1 MHMGRKYRVAIA
13 GLVHDHIWSVI
24 KPFASHEQVELVG
37 AADPNQPLLEEAR
50 QKVGID
56 ALYTDTSE
64 MLDKA
69 KPDIVLVYTDNASAV
84 DVVEEAA
91 ERGIHCLVEKPMAAT
106 LEQADRMVIAS
117 ERSKTYLMINWPIA
131 WNPAYQH
138 AIKLAKEGDV
148 GQIWH
153 VRHHSSHEGP
163 RELGCSPYFWE
174 WLYDKKRNG
183 AGALMD
189 YCSYGAVLNSYLLGR
204 PNSVTGVAGRF
215 VKTDIPVD
223 DNAVL
228 VLKYTNAIGMT
239 EASWTQIGYVPYGLL
254 INGSEGALVVGHDK
268 KLLRTD
274 RKNIHGV
281 ELDVPPLPVGERNA
295 AEYLIDRIERGE
307 PIEGIGNAKVCRDAQ
322 EILEAG
328 VLSAESGTAITLPV
342 FSRR

>member
-1 MHMGRKYRVAIA
+1 MGKRYRVAVA

-24 KPFASHEQVELVG
+24 KSFAQHPQVDLVG
-37 AADPNQPLLEEAR
+37 AADPNQPLLDQTKES
-50 QKVGID
+50 VGID
-56 ALYTDTSE
+56 AHFSDATE
-64 MLDKA
+64 MMEQT

-91 ERGIHCLVEKPMAAT
+91 KRGIHAVVEKPMAAT
-106 LEQADRMVIAS
+106 LEQADRMLIAS
-117 ERSKTYLMINWPIA
+117 EQHSTYLMINWPIA
-131 WNPAYQH
+131 WNASYRH
-138 AIKLAKEGDV
+138 ALKLAKEGDV
-148 GQIWH
+148 GHIWH

-174 WLYDKKRNG
+174 WLYDKRRNG

-215 VKTDIPVD
+215 VKTDIAVD

-228 VLKYTNAIGMT
+228 ILKYQNAIGMT
-239 EASWTQIGYVPYGLL
+239 EASWTQVGYVPYGLL
-254 INGSEGALVVGHDK
+254 VNGTEGALIVGHDK

-281 ELDVPPLPVGERNA
+281 ELEVPPVPEGERNP
-295 AEYLIDRIERGE
+295 AEYLIGRIESGQ
-307 PIEGIGNAKVCRDAQ
+307 PIEGILNARVSRDAQ

-328 VLSAESGTAITLPV
+328 VLSAESGTAIPLPV
-342 FSRR
+342 FSQR